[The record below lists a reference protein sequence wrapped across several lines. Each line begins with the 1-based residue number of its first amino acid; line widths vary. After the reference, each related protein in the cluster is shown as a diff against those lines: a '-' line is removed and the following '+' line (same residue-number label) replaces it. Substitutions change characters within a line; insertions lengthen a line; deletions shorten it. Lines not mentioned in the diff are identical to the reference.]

1 MSTVHERDD
10 VYSHDHKRTYE
21 SQFMEKDKKFQE
33 DMTVHERDDISS
45 HDQKP
50 DVHIHD
56 KKPDIHIH
64 DQKPTYE
71 GHFMG

>member
-21 SQFMEKDKKFQE
+21 NQYMEKDKKFQE
-33 DMTVHERDDISS
+33 GMAVDESADISIP
-45 HDQKP
+45 DQ
-50 DVHIHD
+50 
-56 KKPDIHIH
+56 KPDIHIH

>member
-10 VYSHDHKRTYE
+10 IYSHDHKRTYE

-33 DMTVHERDDISS
+33 GMAVDESDVIS
-45 HDQKP
+45 
-50 DVHIHD
+50 
-56 KKPDIHIH
+56 IH

-71 GHFMG
+71 GHFME